1 MGGPG
6 DCRNSAGASREAL
19 IKIKGRLP
27 RPAFSTTNGDWQ
39 AEDFIE
45 RAHRVAERLELG
57 IAGQPSGAA
66 AEGRAAAA
74 AGRRCVSPAYDL
86 ERKA

>member
-45 RAHRVAERLELG
+45 RAHRVAESLELG
-57 IAGQPSGAA
+57 ITGQHRVLLLKG
-66 AEGRAAAA
+66 ERL
-74 AGRRCVSPAYDL
+74 RRPDADVFLPAYDL